1 MRAIASALAALM
13 LLVNCAAL
21 PEAEPAASRAAA
33 DPAASRAAADPAPLP
48 VTAVPAADRACLA
61 EAIYFEARGTSREGQ
76 AAVAHVVLNRAES
89 PKFPSSVCG
98 VIADRCQ
105 FSYRCNGRSNAPSD
119 RRAHTEALRIAEAV
133 LAGAPDPTNGALF
146 FHSSRVAPGWVNT
159 RRRVGAFGGNI
170 FYR

>member
-1 MRAIASALAALM
+1 MRVIAPALAALM
-13 LLVNCAAL
+13 LLVNCAAI
-21 PEAEPAASRAAA
+21 PQAEPAASRAAA
-33 DPAASRAAADPAPLP
+33 DPAPLN
-48 VTAVPAADRACLA
+48 VTAVPAGDRTCLA

-133 LAGAPDPTNGALF
+133 LSGAPDPTNGALF
-146 FHSSRVAPGWVNT
+146 FHSSRVAPGWFNT